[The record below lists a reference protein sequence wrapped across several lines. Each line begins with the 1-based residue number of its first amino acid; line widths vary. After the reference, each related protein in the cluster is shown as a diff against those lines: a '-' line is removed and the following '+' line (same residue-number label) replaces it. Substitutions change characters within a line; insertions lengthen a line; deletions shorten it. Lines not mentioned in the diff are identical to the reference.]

1 MAGGSPSVIV
11 SLRLRE
17 DCAFDSEL
25 FVNDRNGKRC
35 CRQGALGFGRGGD
48 SLALFSVFRVGT
60 GHVLC
65 TNAARVGGA
74 STLAQIRYPRTRSGP
89 APLSRRCRRG
99 AGPPSTPPEEES
111 GHRRSGYDDAVRKPF
126 RIGAAR
132 TEGVRVDAEGH
143 EPGHVI
149 ARGINCP
156 NRDRMR
162 PVGEADNE

>member
-1 MAGGSPSVIV
+1 MTIGSPSVIV

-60 GHVLC
+60 GHVLY

-74 STLAQIRYPRTRSGP
+74 STLVQIRYPRTRPAP
-89 APLSRRCRRG
+89 APLRPRRTRR
-99 AGPPSTPPEEES
+99 AGPASTP
-111 GHRRSGYDDAVRKPF
+111 
-126 RIGAAR
+126 
-132 TEGVRVDAEGH
+132 AE
-143 EPGHVI
+143 
-149 ARGINCP
+149 
-156 NRDRMR
+156 
-162 PVGEADNE
+162 

>member
-65 TNAARVGGA
+65 TNAA
-74 STLAQIRYPRTRSGP
+74 
-89 APLSRRCRRG
+89 
-99 AGPPSTPPEEES
+99 
-111 GHRRSGYDDAVRKPF
+111 
-126 RIGAAR
+126 
-132 TEGVRVDAEGH
+132 
-143 EPGHVI
+143 
-149 ARGINCP
+149 
-156 NRDRMR
+156 
-162 PVGEADNE
+162 